1 MTKLKIIVL
10 GSFLAFLGVF
20 YLGSIYYAYNKG
32 YDKKAMEVAKE
43 ATEIIVGS
51 HTDILVAAQ
60 NVKEKE
66 KDINVEILHRAFYN
80 TAKKRAT
87 MQLMEN
93 TEAVLKEIGYS
104 SDMRKLWLNYLQ
116 NSVYAKDL
124 EWDKVLETIKVVFS
138 KIIEQK
144 EN

>member
-66 KDINVEILHRAFYN
+66 KDIKNDEVCSAIWNF
-80 TAKKRAT
+80 
-87 MQLMEN
+87 
-93 TEAVLKEIGYS
+93 
-104 SDMRKLWLNYLQ
+104 
-116 NSVYAKDL
+116 DL
-124 EWDKVLETIKVVFS
+124 RECLFK
-138 KIIEQK
+138 
-144 EN
+144 